1 MKGLAFTI
9 KEQTRLQ
16 ILNTVLERRWYIRET
31 AEVLGAGHRHVHTD
45 SAYAQ
50 QLKGEGN
57 V

>member
-1 MKGLAFTI
+1 MKGLTLTI

-16 ILNTVLERRWYIRET
+16 IMNTVLERRWSIRET